1 VNREVAMPNAADFEH
16 LPVAEKVELITQ
28 LWDQIAKSG
37 QPIAMPMSVVAEA
50 ERRLDELIAD
60 PSLGI
65 TEDEMWR
72 RANVLRN

>member
-1 VNREVAMPNAADFEH
+1 
-16 LPVAEKVELITQ
+16 
-28 LWDQIAKSG
+28 
-37 QPIAMPMSVVAEA
+37 MSVVAEA